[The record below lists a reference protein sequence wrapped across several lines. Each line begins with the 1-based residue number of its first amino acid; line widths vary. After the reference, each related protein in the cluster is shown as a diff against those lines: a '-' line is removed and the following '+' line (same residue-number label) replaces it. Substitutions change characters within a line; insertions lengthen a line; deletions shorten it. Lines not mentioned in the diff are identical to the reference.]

1 MNYVTQMLTTQW
13 FLAGNVQP
21 HIPVKFTEDVDC
33 FACVQVAKRDIK
45 AGEDLTMCYVDE
57 GGDVATRRAE
67 LMDYGFECACE
78 RCVREAAGLGQ
89 ARRGGKTK

>member
-1 MNYVTQMLTTQW
+1 
-13 FLAGNVQP
+13 
-21 HIPVKFTEDVDC
+21 
-33 FACVQVAKRDIK
+33 
-45 AGEDLTMCYVDE
+45 MCYVDE

-89 ARRGGKTK
+89 ARHGGGDALPLRDGARAAARRAAA